1 MSHAAVN
8 TASLVTSAKRLVV
21 KIGSALLVNEETGDL
36 HQAWL
41 DALCDDVARAHARG
55 FTRTADMRA
64 RRPAW
69 KSKQHSH
76 TQSFGIRFACLGSCL
91 FVPECV
97 CANVEYLARN
107 LRGLGWP
114 FFFGSACF

>member
-55 FTRTADMRA
+55 FGARA
-64 RRPAW
+64 
-69 KSKQHSH
+69 H
-76 TQSFGIRFACLGSCL
+76 THTSSMSQST
-91 FVPECV
+91 FVT
-97 CANVEYLARN
+97 
-107 LRGLGWP
+107 
-114 FFFGSACF
+114 